1 VSATSLD
8 RGDAVDLLDDGGFE
22 AGTVGWETHPD
33 GSSMH
38 DQLIVFAREIGVLYS
53 AERVRS
59 KELQQALDEA
69 REMYVATMRS
79 LAQVVEAKDPTTR
92 GHLDRTA
99 HYGLALARRVDP
111 VLADRREV
119 IYGFFLHDI
128 GKVGIP
134 DSILCKTGPLN
145 DLEWIVMRSH
155 PHVGAKIVEP
165 IPFMGE
171 AVEIVRSHHERYDGS
186 GYPLGLR
193 GEEIPL
199 GARIFAIADAFDA
212 MTSDRPYRRALP
224 TEEAVAQIQAGS
236 GTQFDPTCVEAFIEL
251 VAEDDGFLLAHNRH
265 TPSFAAS

>member
-1 VSATSLD
+1 
-8 RGDAVDLLDDGGFE
+8 VDVLEDGWLEIGPVE
-22 AGTVGWETHPD
+22 RQGHSD
-33 GSSMH
+33 GSTIR

-53 AERVRS
+53 AERMRS
-59 KELQQALDEA
+59 KELRRALENA

-119 IYGFFLHDI
+119 VYGFFLHDI

-134 DSILCKTGPLN
+134 ESILCKTGPLN

-171 AVEIVRSHHERYDGS
+171 AVEIVRSHHERFDGS
-186 GYPLGLR
+186 GYPAGLR

-212 MTSDRPYRRALP
+212 MTSDRPYRRALAI
-224 TEEAVAQIQAGS
+224 EEAVEQIQAGS
-236 GTQFDPTCVEAFIEL
+236 GTQFDPTCVDAFVDL
-251 VAEDDGFLLAHNRH
+251 VAEDDGFLLARRPAP
-265 TPSFAAS
+265 TFAAS

>member
-1 VSATSLD
+1 MATEGRHD
-8 RGDAVDLLDDGGFE
+8 PE
-22 AGTVGWETHPD
+22 

-38 DQLIVFAREIGVLYS
+38 EQLIVFAREIGVLYS
-53 AERVRS
+53 AERVKT
-59 KELQQALDEA
+59 KELERALHDA
-69 REMYVATMRS
+69 RQMYVATMRS

-99 HYGLALARRVDP
+99 HYGMVLAQRVDP
-111 VLADRREV
+111 DLAAQPEMV
-119 IYGFFLHDI
+119 YGFFLHDI

-134 DSILCKTGPLN
+134 ESILCKSGPLN

-155 PHVGAKIVEP
+155 PHIGAKIVEP

-171 AVEIVRSHHERYDGS
+171 AVEIVRSHHERYDGG
-186 GYPLGLR
+186 GYPVGLR
-193 GEEIPL
+193 GDEIPL

-224 TEEAVAQIQAGS
+224 LEEAVEQVRAGS
-236 GTQFDPTCVEAFIEL
+236 GTQFDPVCVDAFVDL
-251 VAEDDGFLLAHNRH
+251 VAEDDGFLLPRARP

>member
-1 VSATSLD
+1 MNALE
-8 RGDAVDLLDDGGFE
+8 DGGFE
-22 AGTVGWETHPD
+22 VATAGAMDPD
-33 GSSMH
+33 GSTMR

-59 KELQQALDEA
+59 RELEEALDRA
-69 REMYVATMRS
+69 REMYLATMKS

-111 VLADRREV
+111 ALAARPEV
-119 IYGFFLHDI
+119 AYGFFLHDI

-134 DSILCKTGPLN
+134 ESILCKSGPLN
-145 DLEWIVMRSH
+145 ELEWIVMRSH

-165 IPFMGE
+165 IPFMGD
-171 AVEIVRSHHERYDGS
+171 AVEIVRCHHERYDGG
-186 GYPLGLR
+186 GYPLGLS
-193 GEEIPL
+193 GEGIPL

-224 TEEAVAQIQAGS
+224 VEEAIERIRAGS
-236 GTQFDPTCVEAFIEL
+236 GTQFDPACATAFAEL
-251 VAEDDGFLLAHNRH
+251 AAEDDGFLLMKPGRIR
-265 TPSFAAS
+265 SFAAR

>member
-1 VSATSLD
+1 VCATSQD
-8 RGDAVDLLDDGGFE
+8 RGDAVNVLEDGWLEIGT
-22 AGTVGWETHPD
+22 AGQEDQPRVSTV
-33 GSSMH
+33 H

-53 AERVRS
+53 AERTRS
-59 KELQQALDEA
+59 KELRRALEHA

-111 VLADRREV
+111 ALADRREV

-134 DSILCKTGPLN
+134 ESILCKTGPLN

-171 AVEIVRSHHERYDGS
+171 AVEIVRNHHERYDGS
-186 GYPLGLR
+186 GYPTGLR

-212 MTSDRPYRRALP
+212 MTSDRPYRRAL
-224 TEEAVAQIQAGS
+224 THDQAVAEVERCA
-236 GTQFDPTCVEAFIEL
+236 GTQFDPEIARVFLEL
-251 VAEDDGFLLAHNRH
+251 FAETEL
-265 TPSFAAS
+265 AASY